1 MDDLQKISV
10 RAKLYLSVI
19 LIAEN
24 TLLTAGWLATESYVP
39 TRWQLPVLLGCEMAL
54 IVLSYFIAAMSV
66 RWLTSPLKLIWQSVL
81 QLSPQAK
88 DMPPPNTSHLKFGR
102 ELVANLINQVYQLA
116 STNRTAPAAAKLDF
130 VSTYLPLP
138 VFVIDE
144 NDAVKFA
151 NNAASEYLAKK
162 KEDLVGRA
170 IYDLLDMS
178 FMDKDT
184 LDAWLKNA
192 RSSAAVAKKT
202 WSRVK
207 LNLEDGRATNQ
218 FDLAAYYNKGNA
230 DHFETIL
237 VLFDHTDSYGS
248 DDDQANFLALAVHE
262 LRNPLTMLRGYIEV
276 LEEEVD
282 DKSNLEFTTDLQ
294 KMRASAQLLAE
305 YTNNILNVSRVDS
318 DQLNLHL
325 RSEDWSALVNRVA
338 ESMVLRA
345 RVHGMEIKTD
355 IAPNLPPVGVD
366 SVSISEVLMN
376 LIDNAIKYGGQT
388 KTIMI
393 NSRLNQSGEIETT
406 VNDRGSVIDP
416 AVIGNLFQRFY
427 RSHRTRSQANGT
439 GLGLYLSKAL
449 VEAHGGNIWISSNE
463 RDGTTAGFT
472 VLPYSRIADE
482 RKSENGNDIV
492 RVPHGWIKNH
502 SLYRR

>member
-1 MDDLQKISV
+1 
-10 RAKLYLSVI
+10 
-19 LIAEN
+19 
-24 TLLTAGWLATESYVP
+24 
-39 TRWQLPVLLGCEMAL
+39 
-54 IVLSYFIAAMSV
+54 
-66 RWLTSPLKLIWQSVL
+66 
-81 QLSPQAK
+81 
-88 DMPPPNTSHLKFGR
+88 
-102 ELVANLINQVYQLA
+102 
-116 STNRTAPAAAKLDF
+116 
-130 VSTYLPLP
+130 VSNYLPLP
-138 VFVIDE
+138 IFVIDE
-144 NDAVKFA
+144 NDVVKFA
-151 NNAASEYLAKK
+151 NSAAAEYLIKK

-184 LDAWLKNA
+184 LDAWLKDS
-192 RSSAAVAKKT
+192 RSSVAVAKKT
-202 WSRVK
+202 WNRVK

-230 DHFETIL
+230 NHFETIL

-325 RSEDWSALVNRVA
+325 RSEDWSALVSRVT
-338 ESMVLRA
+338 ESMILRA
-345 RVHGMEIKTD
+345 RVHGMEIKTN
-355 IAPNLPPVGVD
+355 IAPNLPPAGVD

-376 LIDNAIKYGGQT
+376 LIDNAIKYGAKT
-388 KTIMI
+388 KTITI
-393 NSRLNQSGEIETT
+393 SSNLNQSGEIETT
-406 VNDRGSVIDP
+406 VNDRGSVIDS

-463 RDGTTAGFT
+463 NEGTTAGFT
-472 VLPYSRIADE
+472 VLPYTRIADE
-482 RKSENGNDIV
+482 HKSENGNDIV